1 MMQRKIRLVY
11 LNKYMDVQD
20 NSEFSKKKKSIKPE
34 KKVND
39 SNSQAISGVIKD
51 AIMIQLI
58 NSLRDRSKKREVEE
72 LEAMIATCQ
81 EFLKSFVIIGYDF
94 NGNPIP
100 PLINANS
107 QQEADALGLYLSRFI
122 NTTIRDIS
130 QKDVDNES

>member
-1 MMQRKIRLVY
+1 
-11 LNKYMDVQD
+11 MDVQD

>member
-1 MMQRKIRLVY
+1 MQRKIRLVY